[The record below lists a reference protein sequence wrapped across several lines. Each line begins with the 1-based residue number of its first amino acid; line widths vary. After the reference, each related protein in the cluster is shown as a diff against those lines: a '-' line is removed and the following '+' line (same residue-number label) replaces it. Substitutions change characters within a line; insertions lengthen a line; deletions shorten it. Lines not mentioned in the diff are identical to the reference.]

1 VNLPK
6 LLAASAAVL
15 ALASVAATSA
25 SWAAPAKSD
34 PTLHDQALETLKKG
48 ISFRTVIPGD
58 QVKPYAEYLKGVL
71 VQAGFKP
78 EDVEV
83 RAVPEAGTTILI
95 ARYHGADPA
104 KKPIVII
111 DHMDVVEAKREDW
124 TRDPFTP
131 VVESGYVFGRG
142 AVDDKFDVSIVTTV
156 LSKLKREGWKPGR
169 DVILALSGDE
179 ETRQQTARQFPKMFP
194 NAELVLNG
202 DAGGGEIGEDG
213 RALNYGV
220 QASEKTYSDF
230 AITVTNPGGH
240 SSRPNPTNAIYQL
253 SADLSRLAAY
263 RFPVM
268 TNEITAASLKAAAP
282 TAQGTAGEALRRY
295 VANPK
300 DEQAIAVLSNDP
312 DYVGQLRTTCVATMI
327 EGGHATN
334 ALPQKATANVNCRI
348 FPGVPSE
355 SVRQQI
361 LKVIAD
367 PGATIT
373 RSPDGAIDSPASP
386 LRPDVM
392 AAVTKAVHARFPG
405 LAVVPVMSAGA
416 TDGMFFR
423 AAGIPTYG
431 VSGLF
436 MKASDDFSHGLNERA
451 PVDAIDGALAH
462 WESIL
467 KDLAK

>member
-1 VNLPK
+1 VNLSK
-6 LLAASAAVL
+6 LLVASAAVF
-15 ALASVAATSA
+15 ALASAAHA
-25 SWAAPAKSD
+25 DPA
-34 PTLHDQALETLKKG
+34 LHDQALETLKKG

-58 QVKPYAEYLKGVL
+58 QVKPYAEYLRGVL
-71 VQAGFKP
+71 VQAGFKA

-83 RAVPEAGTTILI
+83 RQVPEAGTSILI
-95 ARYHGADPA
+95 ARYRGTDPG

-131 VVESGYVFGRG
+131 VVENGYVFGRG

-179 ETRQQTARQFPKMFP
+179 ETRQQTARLFPKMFA
-194 NAELVLNG
+194 NAEMVLNG
-202 DAGGGEIGEDG
+202 DAGGGEVGEDG
-213 RALNYGV
+213 RPVSYGI

-240 SSRPNPTNAIYQL
+240 SSRPNRTNAIYQL
-253 SADLSRLAAY
+253 SADLGRLAAY

-268 TNEITAASLKAAAP
+268 SNEITAASLKAAAP
-282 TAQGTAGEALRRY
+282 NAQGPAGEALRRY

-300 DEQAIAVLSNDP
+300 DEAAVEVLSNDP

-334 ALPQKATANVNCRI
+334 ALPQKVSANVNCRI
-348 FPGVPSE
+348 FPGVPSDA
-355 SVRQQI
+355 VRQQI
-361 LKVIAD
+361 AKVIAD
-367 PGATIT
+367 PGAVIT

-405 LAVVPVMSAGA
+405 LAIVPVMSAGA

-467 KDLAK
+467 RDLAK

>member
-1 VNLPK
+1 VHPLK

-15 ALASVAATSA
+15 ALASQAH
-25 SWAAPAKSD
+25 AAPDQA
-34 PTLHDQALETLKKG
+34 LHDQALETLKKG

-71 VQAGFKP
+71 VQSGFKP

-83 RAVPEAGTTILI
+83 RAVPEAGSSILI
-95 ARYHGADPA
+95 ARYHGTNPSL
-104 KKPIVII
+104 KPIVII
-111 DHMDVVEAKREDW
+111 DHMDVVEAHREDW

-131 VVESGYVFGRG
+131 VVENGYVFGRG

-179 ETRQQTARQFPKMFP
+179 ETRQQTARLFPKMFP
-194 NAELVLNG
+194 NAEMVLNG

-213 RALNYGV
+213 KPVSYGI

-240 SSRPNPTNAIYQL
+240 SSRPNKTNAIYQL
-253 SADLSRLAAY
+253 SADLGRLAAY

-282 TAQGTAGEALRRY
+282 SAQGPAGDALRRY
-295 VANPK
+295 VANPN
-300 DEQAIAVLSNDP
+300 DEAAVAILSDDP

-327 EGGHATN
+327 NGGHATN
-334 ALPQKATANVNCRI
+334 ALPQKVSANVNCRI
-348 FPGVPSE
+348 FPGVSSE

-405 LAVVPVMSAGA
+405 LMVVPVMSAGA
-416 TDGMFFR
+416 TDGMFTR

-467 KDLAK
+467 RDLAR

>member
-1 VNLPK
+1 VPVTK
-6 LLAASAAVL
+6 LSAASAAA
-15 ALASVAATSA
+15 ALFAC
-25 SWAAPAKSD
+25 AAPALAAPD
-34 PTLHDQALETLKKG
+34 AALHDQALETLKKG

-58 QVKPYAEYLKGVL
+58 QVKPYAEYLRGL
-71 VQAGFKP
+71 LLQAGFRP
-78 EDVEV
+78 DDVEV
-83 RAVPEAGTTILI
+83 RPVPEAGTAILI
-95 ARYHGADPA
+95 ARYHGTDPA

-131 VVESGYVFGRG
+131 VVENGYIFGRG
-142 AVDDKFDVSIVTTV
+142 AVDDKFDVSIVVTV
-156 LSKLKREGWKPGR
+156 LGKLKREGWKPGR

-179 ETRQQTARQFPKMFP
+179 ETRQQTARLFPKMFP
-194 NAELVLNG
+194 NAEMVLNG
-202 DAGGGEIGEDG
+202 DAGGGELAEDG
-213 RALNYGV
+213 RPVSYGI

-230 AITVTNPGGH
+230 AVTVTNPGGH
-240 SSRPNPTNAIYQL
+240 SSRPNRTNAIYQL
-253 SADLSRLAAY
+253 SADLTRLAAY

-268 TNEITAASLKAAAP
+268 SNEITMASLKAAAP
-282 TAQGTAGEALRRY
+282 NAQGPAGEALRRY

-300 DEQAIAVLSNDP
+300 DEEAIDILSDDP

-334 ALPQKATANVNCRI
+334 ALPQKVTANVNCRI

-361 LKVIAD
+361 IKVMAD
-367 PGATIT
+367 PGATVT
-373 RSPDGAIDSPASP
+373 RSADGAIDSPASP

-392 AAVTKAVHARFPG
+392 AAVSKAVHARFPG
-405 LAVVPVMSAGA
+405 LPVVPVMSAGA
-416 TDGMFFR
+416 TDGMFTR

-451 PVDAIDGALAH
+451 PVAAIDGALAH
-462 WESIL
+462 WESL
-467 KDLAK
+467 LRDLAK